1 MAFIKESVGKDG
13 RNNKEDVAIIVELI
27 FQAHANKPFL
37 TQQAVD
43 GLGKTGRL
51 FSIAVNQAI
60 EEFVRYAAGFYDALK
75 IPEPK
80 RQQLN
85 RAVIFPDDDNYK
97 CLLACAICGNRKPT
111 LEDFDQ
117 NPLLKKAFNNA
128 ISYLTFKQALASGSF
143 CNDAVNKESTA
154 EKLDEA
160 TIDLLRKNL
169 EKLYANQTFKVF
181 IEAVIDALPNE
192 PEANLAHLNAKKFTG
207 TILENFDRVRN
218 AKGYWI
224 DFVEGADAFYKRGK
238 ITFNRAVFRPAS
250 TIPII
255 FVVDSKGKPGIS
267 RVAAQVKNS
276 PATEALNTT
285 LTLAHELI
293 HAYWSPIDAATD
305 MRHDIMDKAT
315 RKVVGRLAIKSS
327 IPFTENGWAYY
338 FTAVLREVC
347 GNIKL

>member
-192 PEANLAHLNAKKFTG
+192 PKSNLAHLKAKKYTG

-218 AKGYWI
+218 AEGYWI
-224 DFVEGADAFYKRGK
+224 DFVEGADAFYRRGK

-250 TIPII
+250 NVPIA
-255 FVVDSKGKPGIS
+255 FVVDSKGKPS
-267 RVAAQVKNS
+267 VSSVPAQIKNS
-276 PATEALNTT
+276 QATEALRTAFT
-285 LTLAHELI
+285 LTHELI
-293 HAYWSPIDAATD
+293 HGYWTPINVATSIDHDYMDDAARTAVN
-305 MRHDIMDKAT
+305 KLGT
-315 RKVVGRLAIKSS
+315 KSA
-327 IPFTENGWAYY
+327 IPFYKDHYASY
-338 FTAVLREVC
+338 FTAVFRQVC
-347 GNIKL
+347 GDIRL